1 MERTRILLADD
12 HSLLRDALRPYLQSQ
27 PDLDVV
33 AEAGSAEEALRRTA
47 ETAPDV
53 VLLDVVMPGGGG
65 IGAVP
70 ELRRQN
76 PGARVLILS
85 EHAEP
90 SYLRAALAAGAS
102 GYVLKASP
110 ASVLLEAIRAVRA
123 GDTYVDEPMRPH
135 LADPPPNNRAH
146 NTAPITR
153 LSERERQVL
162 VWLAQGLRYQAIAE
176 RMGVS
181 VKTVETY
188 RSRLTAKL
196 GFKNRADLRRFAI
209 ESGILAN
216 APLEHVALNGA
227 AAEAPPVM

>member
-1 MERTRILLADD
+1 MDRTRILLADD

-33 AEAGSAEEALRRTA
+33 AEASSAEEALRRTT

-90 SYLRAALAAGAS
+90 SYMRAALAAGAS
-102 GYVLKASP
+102 GYVLKTSP
-110 ASVLLEAIRAVRA
+110 AAVLLEAIRAVRA
-123 GDTYVDEPMRPH
+123 GDTYVDEP
-135 LADPPPNNRAH
+135 LRAH
-146 NTAPITR
+146 VSEPARPVRAADAAPITR

-176 RMGVS
+176 KMGVS

-196 GFKNRADLRRFAI
+196 GFKNRADLMRFSI

-216 APLEHVALNGA
+216 SPAVHVPLNGT
-227 AAEAPPVM
+227 AEAPPVL